1 MVLPEPEPGVAR
13 VPVLVPASEPVPK
26 PGLGPEPEPEPGSEP
41 APEPGAEPEL
51 TQRRPRPSP
60 PQPP

>member
-13 VPVLVPASEPVPK
+13 VPVLEPASEPVPVPK
-26 PGLGPEPEPEPGSEP
+26 PGV
-41 APEPGAEPEL
+41 EPEL